1 MRFRLPSEHRI
12 EGYSY
17 DVEMQI
23 ILNDTQQRAVQ
34 CTSHM
39 GTFSL
44 FFNKTTETKQNN
56 FWDWLSIEDYDF
68 DFDLGEVFNKSAA
81 TKTMIIGYQGSD
93 SQPDCTLKWCWYLA
107 KQMDV

>member
-56 FWDWLSIEDYDF
+56 FWDWLSIED
-68 DFDLGEVFNKSAA
+68 
-81 TKTMIIGYQGSD
+81 
-93 SQPDCTLKWCWYLA
+93 
-107 KQMDV
+107 